1 MTDLE
6 LDIADIKLTLK
17 MMKEHINTL
26 EAKIDRVNPQ
36 CFIYERPIYTMDMPL
51 PLSAAKTLWPY
62 IEKQFDEYCAKH
74 NVTTW
79 KPSDSEQFYNE
90 YIAVGADFPETFND
104 VQNG

>member
-17 MMKEHINTL
+17 MMQEHINKL
-26 EAKIDRVNPQ
+26 EAKIDRVSPQ

-62 IEKQFDEYCAKH
+62 MEKQFDEYCAKH

-79 KPSDSEQFYNE
+79 TPSDSEQFYNE
-90 YIAVGADFPETFND
+90 YIGVGADFPETFND
-104 VQNG
+104 TQNG